1 MSEQINEQEKQLT
14 ETPENQIAENTIPEI
29 EKTPDNRGKMKSLL
43 VKKKF
48 IIIAAAAAI
57 VIAIALIILIPSK
70 FERVENECLQ
80 ISGSLSRG
88 DNYFELD
95 TYPDEYKRMD
105 DSTVALLLPDKQN
118 RVLEAIRY
126 ANTELGFNGSV
137 YSQMLE
143 TTALMGR
150 LSEENSKYK
159 VTWTYHPDDGL
170 EVIYEKKH

>member
-14 ETPENQIAENTIPEI
+14 ETPENQIAENAIPEI
-29 EKTPDNRGKMKSLL
+29 KKTPDNREKIKNLL
-43 VKKKF
+43 ANKK
-48 IIIAAAAAI
+48 IIIASVAVV
-57 VIAIALIILIPSK
+57 VIAIALVILIPSK

-88 DNYFELD
+88 GNYFELD

-105 DSTVALLLPDKQN
+105 DSTVALLLPDKQE

>member
-14 ETPENQIAENTIPEI
+14 ETPENQIAEKNIPEI
-29 EKTPDNRGKMKSLL
+29 ENTPDNREKIKNLL
-43 VKKKF
+43 ANKK
-48 IIIAAAAAI
+48 IIIASIAVV
-57 VIAIALIILIPSK
+57 VIAIALVILIPSK
-70 FERVENECLQ
+70 FERVKNECLQ
-80 ISGSLSRG
+80 ISGSILGSG
-88 DNYFELD
+88 NYFELD
-95 TYPDEYKRMD
+95 TYPDEYKNMD
-105 DSTVALLLPDKQN
+105 DSMVALLLPDKQE